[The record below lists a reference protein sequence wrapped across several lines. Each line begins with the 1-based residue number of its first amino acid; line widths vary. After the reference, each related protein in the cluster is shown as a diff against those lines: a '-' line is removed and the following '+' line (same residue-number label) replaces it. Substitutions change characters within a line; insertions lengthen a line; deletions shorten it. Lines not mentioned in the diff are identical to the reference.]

1 MNVIYDTGSD
11 WLTIEYDFCTN
22 CIAPV
27 FNTSASTTYSNKS
40 SSSFSLSYGSAS
52 LTGYSALDT
61 VALASSQGL

>member
-11 WLTIEYDFCTN
+11 WLTIETDFCTN

-27 FNTSASTTYSNKS
+27 FNTSASSTYTNKS
-40 SSSFSLSYGSAS
+40 SSIFSLKYGSAS

-61 VALASSQGL
+61 VALAPS